1 MNPQSSTGSG
11 GVSDDKF
18 DAILHRLD
26 ALDAKMNNLLS
37 VQEEVVA
44 LKETMK
50 EHGAQ
55 QAALES
61 TPNRVD
67 TTHRQQHQ
75 ALNVMINHVEVAHSA
90 PGGGCPPPWGR
101 RGTTD
106 EEDDDASNDFLPI
119 AHKLKFPKFDGTGDP
134 LLWLNRC
141 KQYFHIC
148 RTPEQKHVTSV
159 AFYLLVDA
167 QLWFH
172 RMELNSGRPTWPQ
185 FVQLVNARF
194 EPPLT
199 DSPIGELAMLWR
211 SGTVDDFCKLFIALS
226 CRDVSLT
233 EA

>member
-75 ALNVMINHVEVAHSA
+75 ALNVMINHVEAAHSA
-90 PGGGCPPPWGR
+90 PGGGCPPP
-101 RGTTD
+101 
-106 EEDDDASNDFLPI
+106 
-119 AHKLKFPKFDGTGDP
+119 
-134 LLWLNRC
+134 
-141 KQYFHIC
+141 
-148 RTPEQKHVTSV
+148 
-159 AFYLLVDA
+159 
-167 QLWFH
+167 
-172 RMELNSGRPTWPQ
+172 
-185 FVQLVNARF
+185 
-194 EPPLT
+194 
-199 DSPIGELAMLWR
+199 
-211 SGTVDDFCKLFIALS
+211 
-226 CRDVSLT
+226 
-233 EA
+233 